1 MSPSIAN
8 YRLGLGLGKRLVF
21 MSGLTCQEATPETDS
36 ESRSVTT
43 MHIMNGSNIDALRQV
58 DVWPNSRQRVV
69 VLHADSHLFIHG
81 KPGCVLDR
89 RTHAVADRVRRGPC
103 QTDGHQVR
111 HHHVRIDKG
120 LLQGKDR
127 ATLYYQHFSLFLV
140 WA

>member
-1 MSPSIAN
+1 
-8 YRLGLGLGKRLVF
+8 
-21 MSGLTCQEATPETDS
+21 
-36 ESRSVTT
+36 
-43 MHIMNGSNIDALRQV
+43 MNGSNIDALRQV

-127 ATLYYQHFSLFLV
+127 ATLLPTFFAIPCIGIIECRAKGSHTELRIHFTDYSCPSYL
-140 WA
+140 